1 MSANKVVASS
11 FIKSVANAGRTIDV
25 KYATKTL
32 DWKRSY
38 LSPDVQDKFVEAV
51 GKANVPTGATVA
63 VLT

>member
-1 MSANKVVASS
+1 MSASKVLASS
-11 FIKSVANAGRTIDV
+11 FIKLVVNAGRMIHV

-32 DWKRSY
+32 DWKQSY
-38 LSPDVQDKFVEAV
+38 LSPDVQNKFMEAV